1 MLVTLATFNNP
12 LEAHIVAGRLKSD
25 GINVIINHQSIGN
38 IPEISGQFLD
48 GIILQ
53 VHEKD
58 EELALF
64 YLQGGLI

>member
-53 VHEKD
+53 VHEKN

-64 YLQGGLI
+64 YLEGGLI

>member
-64 YLQGGLI
+64 YLEGGLI